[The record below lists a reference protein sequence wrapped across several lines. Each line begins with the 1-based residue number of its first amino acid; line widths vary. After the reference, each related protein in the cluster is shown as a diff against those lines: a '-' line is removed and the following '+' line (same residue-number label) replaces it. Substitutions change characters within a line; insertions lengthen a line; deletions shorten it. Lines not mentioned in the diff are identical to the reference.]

1 MATTASLEL
10 INPYAKFGLK
20 RRPTYEEIA
29 NLIGENEQLTGK
41 LPNRDATFFKSSPQ
55 GSFFDGSDHLELLK
69 DQQMRI
75 LDRQMREIMMRQE
88 AHGNGHT
95 YALHRRNM
103 EAEAPP
109 PPEQQTEPMVQ
120 RDTESMQE
128 ASLTAQLNE
137 MARKDAEA
145 KQKRN
150 QAFANVLAK
159 GSEALINTL
168 GPSKF
173 YTKKIQDIARSST
186 DTGVEAEEEAEV
198 VEAEQEA
205 EVVEKA
211 EEEKRTVSN
220 LSPVDAKI
228 YDRLKERHSDE
239 TWDVIKPA
247 LEILTSVK
255 HRTPREFANNT
266 SEMSNVVRSMY
277 DLGLVSEREFDGY
290 FKIIQ
295 LLDNAKGKDRKDAI
309 RVDLGKYYGNVIY
322 YRYIAKQAQ
331 VEGARSKSQAK
342 PPSRASGSSG
352 YP

>member
-41 LPNRDATFFKSSPQ
+41 LPNRDATFFQASPQ

-69 DQQMRI
+69 DQEMRI
-75 LDRQMREIMMRQE
+75 LDRQMGEAMMKQE
-88 AHGNGHT
+88 SHRNGHT
-95 YALHRRNM
+95 YALHRRNT

-109 PPEQQTEPMVQ
+109 PQEQQTEPMVQ

-168 GPSKF
+168 GSSKF

-186 DTGVEAEEEAEV
+186 DTGVEAEV
-198 VEAEQEA
+198 AEQEA

-211 EEEKRTVSN
+211 EEEGRTVSN

-266 SEMSNVVRSMY
+266 SEMSNVVRNMY

-290 FKIIQ
+290 YKIIQ

>member
-1 MATTASLEL
+1 MATAASLEL
-10 INPYAKFGLK
+10 ISPYAKFGLK

-29 NLIGENEQLTGK
+29 NLIGENDLITGK
-41 LPNRDATFFKSSPQ
+41 LPNRDATFFKASPQ

-95 YALHRRNM
+95 YALHRRNT

-128 ASLTAQLNE
+128 ASLTAQLSE

-159 GSEALINTL
+159 GSDALINTL
-168 GPSKF
+168 ASSKF
-173 YTKKIQDIARSST
+173 YTKQIQDIARSST
-186 DTGVEAEEEAEV
+186 DTGVEAEQ
-198 VEAEQEA
+198 EAEQEA
-205 EVVEKA
+205 EVVEKT
-211 EEEKRTVSN
+211 EEEGRTASN
-220 LSPVDAKI
+220 LSPADAKT

-266 SEMSNVVRSMY
+266 SETSNVVRNMY

-295 LLDNAKGKDRKDAI
+295 LLDNTKGKTARMQ
-309 RVDLGKYYGNVIY
+309 LG
-322 YRYIAKQAQ
+322 
-331 VEGARSKSQAK
+331 
-342 PPSRASGSSG
+342 
-352 YP
+352 